1 VPKADIA
8 HRSHNSRSTVC
19 EFGGTASVSG
29 HCGLAPPTIPS
40 SDLKHGVHAIVSTIG
55 SAKTDDPED
64 YDALHKI
71 EAGYKVALRRLRR

>member
-1 VPKADIA
+1 LP
-8 HRSHNSRSTVC
+8 
-19 EFGGTASVSG
+19 
-29 HCGLAPPTIPS
+29 PPTIPS

-55 SAKTDDPED
+55 CAKTDDPED